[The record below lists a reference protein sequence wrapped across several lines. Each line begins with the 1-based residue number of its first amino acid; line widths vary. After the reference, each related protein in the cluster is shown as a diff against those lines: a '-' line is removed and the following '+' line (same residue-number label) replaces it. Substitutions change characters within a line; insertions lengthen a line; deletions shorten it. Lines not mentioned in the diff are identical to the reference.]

1 MIGFSLFFYTF
12 ANVYLTQIM
21 KYYVVDFIISCK
33 EEIKDMAKELL
44 ADAAGEAGF
53 ESFEDTEN
61 GIKGYVQTDM
71 LDHNMLGELIRNFIL
86 PDVNISYTL
95 SPMEDRNWNEE
106 WEKQGF
112 EPIVIGNDIVIYDAK
127 HDSLTDDDKIT
138 IGIDT
143 KQAFGTGTH
152 ETTRMIISALLTID
166 IKEKRILDCG
176 CGTGILGIAALKLG
190 AAQAVGYD
198 IDEWSVNNSKHNAQI
213 NRIDNMQVLHGNVHV
228 LTHVNG
234 IFDIVLANIN
244 RNILL
249 ADLPAFK
256 EVLSKQGTIILSGF
270 YTEDVPVLTTK
281 AEELGLSK
289 VKEMTNNN
297 WACIVLTTK

>member
-1 MIGFSLFFYTF
+1 
-12 ANVYLTQIM
+12 M

-95 SPMEDRNWNEE
+95 SPMEDRDWNEE

-152 ETTRMIISALLTID
+152 ETTRMIISTLLTID

>member
-1 MIGFSLFFYTF
+1 
-12 ANVYLTQIM
+12 M

-112 EPIVIGNDIVIYDAK
+112 EPIVIGNNIVIYDAK

-176 CGTGILGIAALKLG
+176 CGTGILGIAALTLG

-213 NRIDNMQVLHGNVHV
+213 NGIDNMQVLHGNVHV

>member
-1 MIGFSLFFYTF
+1 
-12 ANVYLTQIM
+12 M
-21 KYYVVDFIISCK
+21 KYYVVDFIFSCK

-112 EPIVIGNDIVIYDAK
+112 EPIVIGNNIVIYDAK

-213 NRIDNMQVLHGNVHV
+213 NGIDNMQVLHGNVHV

>member
-1 MIGFSLFFYTF
+1 
-12 ANVYLTQIM
+12 
-21 KYYVVDFIISCK
+21 
-33 EEIKDMAKELL
+33 MAKELL

-53 ESFEDTEN
+53 ESFEDTKR
-61 GIKGYVQTDM
+61 GMKGYVQTDM
-71 LDHNMLGELIRNFIL
+71 LDHNMLEELIQNFIL

-112 EPIVIGNDIVIYDAK
+112 DPIVIGNDIVIYDAK
-127 HDSLTDDDKIT
+127 HDRLTDDDKIT

-152 ETTRMIISALLTID
+152 ETTRMIISVLLTID

-213 NRIDNMQVLHGNVHV
+213 NRIDNMQILHGNVHV

-270 YTEDVPVLTTK
+270 YTEDVPALTTK

-289 VKEMTNNN
+289 VKEVTNNN
-297 WACIVLTTK
+297 WACIVLTAK

>member
-1 MIGFSLFFYTF
+1 
-12 ANVYLTQIM
+12 M

-71 LDHNMLGELIRNFIL
+71 LDHNMLGKLIRNFIL

-95 SPMEDRNWNEE
+95 SPMENRNWNEE

-127 HDSLTDDDKIT
+127 HDNLTDDDKIT

-213 NRIDNMQVLHGNVHV
+213 NGIDNMQVLHGNVHV

-270 YTEDVPVLTTK
+270 YTEDIPLLVKK
-281 AEELGLSK
+281 AEEIGLTK
-289 VKEMTNNN
+289 TKETADAG
-297 WACIVLTTK
+297 WACIVLSI

>member
-1 MIGFSLFFYTF
+1 
-12 ANVYLTQIM
+12 M

-112 EPIVIGNDIVIYDAK
+112 EPIVIGNNIVIYDAK

-213 NRIDNMQVLHGNVHV
+213 NGIDNMQVLHGNVHV

>member
-1 MIGFSLFFYTF
+1 
-12 ANVYLTQIM
+12 M

-112 EPIVIGNDIVIYDAK
+112 EPIVIGNNIVIYDAK

-213 NRIDNMQVLHGNVHV
+213 NGIDNMQVLHGNVHV

-234 IFDIVLANIN
+234 IFDIVVANIN

>member
-1 MIGFSLFFYTF
+1 
-12 ANVYLTQIM
+12 M

-112 EPIVIGNDIVIYDAK
+112 EPIVIGNNIVIYDAK

-213 NRIDNMQVLHGNVHV
+213 NGIDNMQVLHGNVHV

-249 ADLPAFK
+249 ADLPACK

>member
-1 MIGFSLFFYTF
+1 
-12 ANVYLTQIM
+12 M

>member
-1 MIGFSLFFYTF
+1 
-12 ANVYLTQIM
+12 M

-112 EPIVIGNDIVIYDAK
+112 EPIVIGNNIVIYDAK

-213 NRIDNMQVLHGNVHV
+213 NRIDNMQVLHGNV

>member
-1 MIGFSLFFYTF
+1 
-12 ANVYLTQIM
+12 M

-33 EEIKDMAKELL
+33 KEIKNMAKELL

-53 ESFEDTEN
+53 ESFEDTKR
-61 GIKGYVQTDM
+61 GMKGYVQTDM
-71 LDHNMLGELIRNFIL
+71 LDHNMLEELIQNFIL

-112 EPIVIGNDIVIYDAK
+112 DPIVIGNDIVIYDAK
-127 HDSLTDDDKIT
+127 HDRLTDDDKIT

-152 ETTRMIISALLTID
+152 ETTRMIISVLLTID

-213 NRIDNMQVLHGNVHV
+213 NRIDNMQILHGNVHV

-270 YTEDVPVLTTK
+270 YTEDVPALTTK

-289 VKEMTNNN
+289 VKEVTNNN
-297 WACIVLTTK
+297 WACIVLTAK

>member
-1 MIGFSLFFYTF
+1 
-12 ANVYLTQIM
+12 M

-71 LDHNMLGELIRNFIL
+71 LDHNMLGKLIRNFIL

-95 SPMEDRNWNEE
+95 SPMENRNWNEE

-127 HDSLTDDDKIT
+127 HDNLTDDDKIT

-213 NRIDNMQVLHGNVHV
+213 NGIDNMQVLHGNVHV

-249 ADLPAFK
+249 TDLPAFK

-297 WACIVLTTK
+297 WACIVLTAK

>member
-1 MIGFSLFFYTF
+1 
-12 ANVYLTQIM
+12 M

-44 ADAAGEAGF
+44 AKAAGEAGF

-112 EPIVIGNDIVIYDAK
+112 EPIVIGNNIVIYDAK

-213 NRIDNMQVLHGNVHV
+213 NGIDNMQVLHGNVHV

>member
-1 MIGFSLFFYTF
+1 
-12 ANVYLTQIM
+12 
-21 KYYVVDFIISCK
+21 
-33 EEIKDMAKELL
+33 MAKELL

-112 EPIVIGNDIVIYDAK
+112 EPIVIGNNIVIYDAK

-213 NRIDNMQVLHGNVHV
+213 NGIDNMQVLHGNVHV